1 MKYLHRIF
9 DLVFFP
15 CELPRDDALE
25 LVPGLEVYLND
36 PFGLDVLLN
45 DRELRLE
52 ELVRPDPRDPA
63 DAEAFALLRLEW
75 LLPLLVELFL
85 LDPRLPDA
93 PFLWWCFLN
102 PFPLPFCLVSGR
114 PRG

>member
-25 LVPGLEVYLND
+25 LAPGLEIYLND
-36 PFGLDVLLN
+36 PFGLADLPD
-45 DRELRLE
+45 DRELCLE

-85 LDPRLPDA
+85 LDSRL
-93 PFLWWCFLN
+93 FL
-102 PFPLPFCLVSGR
+102 PFPFPFDLVSCR
-114 PRG
+114 PRGCAAAPTC

>member
-9 DLVFFP
+9 DLVFCP

-25 LVPGLEVYLND
+25 LDPGLEAYRND

-45 DRELRLE
+45 DRELCLE

-63 DAEAFALLRLEW
+63 YAEAFALLRLEW
-75 LLPLLVELFL
+75 LLPLLIELFL

-93 PFLWWCFLN
+93 PFL
-102 PFPLPFCLVSGR
+102 
-114 PRG
+114 